1 MERKE
6 RLRKAYDYL
15 RLTGRVRTQ
24 KDLADQLGA
33 TPPHISSAM
42 KGEPRYL
49 TDNLLMRLQSK
60 FPIFNLQWLLDET
73 GEMCNSKEI
82 KNGVDESPNNNY
94 IDAEKITYG
103 MPDLKRS
110 SDTPYTGT
118 KEQMKSN
125 LAKAAELLS
134 EEEPTW
140 SYDRNVG
147 KPYYNVDFRLGFDIV
162 ANNQTV
168 NPDYMID
175 FEPFNKC
182 DCWCNATGKSMQP
195 TISDGDKIA
204 IKEVRDPKSCLINDE
219 IYAIVTT
226 NDLRTIK
233 RVRDNGDTIT
243 LIPDNKEC
251 SEQTIKKEFILK
263 VFKVIGSVKK
273 F

>member
-1 MERKE
+1 MQQSDGTRIDILLKALNISQLDFANTLGVSSGAVGNWKRREIGVKVINKIVNAYPSVRKE
-6 RLRKAYDYL
+6 
-15 RLTGRVRTQ
+15 
-24 KDLADQLGA
+24 
-33 TPPHISSAM
+33 
-42 KGEPRYL
+42 
-49 TDNLLMRLQSK
+49 
-60 FPIFNLQWLLDET
+60 WLIDGT
-73 GEMCNSKEI
+73 GEIFAKEI
-82 KNGVDESPNNNY
+82 KNGVDESPNNDY
-94 IDAEKITYG
+94 IDAEKIIYG
-103 MPDLKRS
+103 MPDLKRI

-118 KEQMKSN
+118 KEQMRSN

-134 EEEPTW
+134 EEKPTR

-162 ANNQTV
+162 VNNQTM